1 MRVPFNTPYYAGN
14 ESHYIQQAFSNK
26 QLSGDGEF
34 TARVSE
40 ILNNIFSSQRV
51 LLTHS
56 CTAALEMAA
65 ILLDIAPGDEI
76 IMPSFTFVSTANA
89 FSLRGGIPVFVD
101 IEPSTQNLD
110 LSVIETAITKNTK
123 AIVVVHYAGISCD
136 MSRLRALADSYN
148 LFLVEDAAQAIYSR
162 FDNRPLGSFGDL
174 ATVSF
179 HETKNISC
187 GEGGCLIINNSNFI
201 ERAEIIREKGT
212 NRSLFFRGAVD
223 KYTWVDIGSSYL
235 PGEVSAAFLLAQLE
249 QGESITQKRLVNWEK
264 YHAILS
270 CSEYASLWSLMEIP
284 SLVKHNAHMFYLIL
298 NSDYSRDEFISFMK
312 AQGVG
317 CVFHYVPLHSS
328 PAGQRLGR
336 TSGSLNNTSRA
347 AEQLVRLPMCPE
359 FDIAYV
365 LNMLEK
371 WASQQIIGAA

>member
-14 ESHYIQQAFSNK
+14 ESDYIKQAFVNK
-26 QLSGDGEF
+26 QLSGDGQF
-34 TARVSE
+34 TRRVSE

-65 ILLDIAPGDEI
+65 ILLDIVPGDEI

-89 FSLRGGIPVFVD
+89 FSLRGGVPVFVD

-110 LSVIETAITKNTK
+110 ISVIEDAITASTR

-136 MSRLRALADSYN
+136 MVKLRNMADSYN
-148 LFLVEDAAQAIYSR
+148 LTLVEDAAQAIYST
-162 FDNRPLGSFGDL
+162 FDTHPLGSFGDL

-187 GEGGCLIINNSNFI
+187 GEGGCLIINNPNFV

-212 NRSLFFRGAVD
+212 NRSLFSRGAVD

-249 QGESITQKRLVNWEK
+249 KGESITQKRLAKWEQ
-264 YHAILS
+264 YQASLS
-270 CSEYASLWSLMEIP
+270 RSEYSGLWSLMEVPPLI
-284 SLVKHNAHMFYLIL
+284 KHNAHMFYLIL
-298 NSDYSRDEFISFMK
+298 NSNYSRDDFISYMK
-312 AQGVG
+312 AQSVG

-328 PAGQRLGR
+328 PAGKRLGR
-336 TSGSLNNTSRA
+336 ECGSLRNTNRA
-347 AEQLVRLPMCPE
+347 AEHLVRLPMSPE
-359 FDIAYV
+359 FDIDYV
-365 LNMLEK
+365 LNVIEG
-371 WASQQIIGAA
+371 WALHEL